1 MKDALYHLP
10 FGLVALWCLGLF
22 ATDFVFGANARV
34 MATLLAPVL
43 WLGLYWLAGISSTP
57 KDER

>member
-10 FGLVALWCLGLF
+10 FVLVALWCLGLF
-22 ATDFVFGANARV
+22 ATDLVFGANARV
-34 MATLLAPVL
+34 MATLLAPLL
-43 WLGLYWLAGISSTP
+43 WLGFYWLAGIPSIS